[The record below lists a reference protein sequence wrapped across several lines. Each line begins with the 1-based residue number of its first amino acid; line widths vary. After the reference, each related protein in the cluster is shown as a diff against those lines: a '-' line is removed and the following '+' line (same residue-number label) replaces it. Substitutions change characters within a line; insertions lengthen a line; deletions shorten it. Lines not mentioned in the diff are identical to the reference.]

1 MSKRFS
7 HDDYDVFPFN
17 FPLESVVLFDLLC
30 SKMLCL
36 VKLVL
41 FEILNDSSIKGKRG
55 YKCQSIAL
63 VFITMTMMLQFQ
75 MKGTVG
81 CLETERMGLLQ
92 LKSYL
97 KNLLDAGEEDSIL
110 KSWTRLA
117 NMTSLKVLNLKD
129 NSFSFLSGQGLASFR
144 ELEVVDLSFNGVNDS
159 EASHRYSKGKLK
171 TLDLTYNLF
180 SDFSQLKGLE
190 NLQELAVL
198 KLRGNRFNHTLSTH
212 ALKDLKKLQ
221 ELDLSDN
228 QFTNLDGGLGKIL
241 EVRVFLVASI
251 LIEVE
256 HSNLYLLLLPYVL
269 PTAGLV
275 IPTSL
280 QVLDLKRNR
289 LSLTPEG
296 YSGICR
302 LMNLRE
308 LDLSSNALTNLPY
321 CLANLTH
328 LRTLDLSN
336 NQLNGNLSSFV
347 FGLPSELEYLSLL
360 NNNFNG
366 SFLLN
371 SLANQTRIT
380 VFKLSSTVSTIQV
393 QTESSWAA
401 SFQLKILHLSNC
413 SLGSNMLGFLLQQ
426 HDLCFV
432 DLSYNNLT
440 GTFPAWLLK
449 NNTHL
454 QTILLSGN
462 SFTKL
467 QLPTLVHGLQVLDI
481 SSNMIF
487 GSVQEDIGIVFPKLR
502 YMNFSSNHFQG
513 TIPSS
518 IGEMKSLQVLDMSS
532 NGLHGQ
538 LPKPFLVGCYSLK
551 VLKLSNN
558 QLQGGIF
565 PNHANLTG
573 LVGLYLDG
581 NSFTGSLEMG
591 LLKSKKLT
599 LLDISDNMLS
609 GMLPFWIGRMSSLA
623 YLYMSGNQLKGPF
636 LFQLQSRWLEV
647 MDISH
652 NSFSG
657 PIPKNVN
664 FPSLRELRLQNN
676 EFTGSVP
683 GNIFNAAALEVLDL
697 RNNNF
702 SGIVL
707 NTVDEASKLRV
718 LLLRNNSFQ
727 THISEKICQLS
738 EVGLL
743 DLSHN
748 RFKGV
753 IPSCF
758 ANMSFGAEGYERV
771 TSLVAVF
778 DLSYITFLRN
788 CQYASHLNLDDSV
801 RNGYQAKP
809 ATIVDFLTKRRYEAY
824 QGDILRYMHGLDL
837 SSNELSGSIPDE
849 IGDLQNI
856 RSLNLS
862 SNRLRGSI
870 PDSISKLKGLE
881 SLDVSNNKL
890 SGSIPPLL
898 ADLNSLGYFDVSFNN
913 FSGEIPFKGHLVTFD
928 VTSYRGNPLLCGLP
942 TNRSCNLKRVT
953 EPSESKRDKEEEE
966 EEVGDGVMDMTHAGP
981 VNGFIVLI
989 SWFIIFIASRMD
1001 SSANDSVGQP
1011 KEKITIMR
1019 TYERY
1024 WWWVKEKKQMALV
1037 LFMIVTLMLQL
1048 QMKGCVGCLE
1058 TERMGL
1064 LQLKSYLKNGFKVE
1078 EEGMMKSWSH
1088 DDPSSDCCHW
1098 ERVNCSDATGG
1109 HVVHL
1114 SLDILTPAN
1123 DEFKNQSLNLSL
1135 LHSFP
1140 RLQSLDF
1147 SFSHFSDLFDP
1158 INGHKSFQRL
1168 EKLRT
1173 LDFYGNN
1180 LNNTVF
1186 TFLSEARSLRTLNV
1200 SHNLLDG
1207 VFPPNGAVLPSS
1219 LHVLNLADT
1228 QLSSTPKG
1236 EILQTICALMNL
1248 RELDLSFNA
1257 LTNTP
1262 YCLANLSRLQTLDLS
1277 ENQISVDL
1285 SFFVPGLPSTL
1296 EYLSLFDNEFDGSF
1310 LFSSLAN
1317 HTRLTVF
1324 KLSSKLGMIQTQDEG
1339 SWIPPFQLKML
1350 KLKKINLGGAV
1361 PRFLAHQ
1368 HDLRSIHITY
1378 SQLKG
1383 AFPDWLVQNN
1393 TRLEAIILNNN
1404 LLTELRLPR
1413 LVHGLQALDIS
1424 CNMIYDP
1431 LPQDIGIVF
1440 PHLTFINFSSNHN
1453 HGTIPSSMGEMKSL
1467 EFLDMSSNRLYGQ
1480 LPEMVLRG
1488 CYSLSALKL
1497 SNNHLQGKVF
1507 PRHANLT
1514 SLDLLFLDGNNFDGS
1529 LGKGLLKSKYLYYLY
1544 MRGNKLEG
1552 QVPHQLQNL
1561 PLKVLDMSNNRFSG
1575 SIPRNINVDYL
1586 RELRLHSNEF
1596 MGSVPSYLFKA
1607 EWLQVL
1613 DLRHNNLSGM
1623 ILDTI
1628 ANTSNLRVLLLR
1640 NNSFRTHIPDKICQ
1654 LTEVGLLD
1662 LSHNK
1667 FKGAIPSCFG
1677 KMSFGAQTYDIF
1689 SPYDFFVGFSS
1700 VQSRRYPSALYLV
1713 DTELNQAIQSTPK
1726 TKVNFLSKSRYE
1738 TYQGGILLYMH
1749 GLDLSSNQLS
1759 GEIPVEVWDLKNIIS
1774 LNFSSNRLIGSI
1786 PGSISKL
1793 KDLESLDLSY
1803 NKLHGNIPPQ
1813 LADLNNLGYF
1823 NVSYN
1828 NLSGEIPFKG
1838 HLVTF
1843 DEKSYIGNPHLCGLP
1858 TNKSCN
1864 LERASVSKRAK
1875 EEEEGGGRVI
1885 DMVWFY
1891 WTCGAVYI
1899 STWLALFAFLCIDS
1913 RWSREWFYRVDLVV
1927 HHLQRFKDGCN

>member
-1 MSKRFS
+1 
-7 HDDYDVFPFN
+7 
-17 FPLESVVLFDLLC
+17 
-30 SKMLCL
+30 
-36 VKLVL
+36 
-41 FEILNDSSIKGKRG
+41 
-55 YKCQSIAL
+55 
-63 VFITMTMMLQFQ
+63 MTMMLQFQ

-81 CLETERMGLLQ
+81 CLETERI
-92 LKSYL
+92 
-97 KNLLDAGEEDSIL
+97 GEEESIL
-110 KSWTRLA
+110 KSWTRNGDCCIWERVKCSDAIAGHVVDLSLGRLIPVAFESETRSLNLSLLHSFTQLQSLNLSWNWFTGLSDHVQSMSFGRLEKLITIDFSHNMFDNSIVPFLSAATSLRTLYLESNYMEGVFPPQGLA

-198 KLRGNRFNHTLSTH
+198 KLRGNKFNHTLSTH

-228 QFTNLDGGLGKIL
+228 QFTNLDGGLG
-241 EVRVFLVASI
+241 
-251 LIEVE
+251 
-256 HSNLYLLLLPYVL
+256 
-269 PTAGLV
+269 LV

-296 YSGICR
+296 YIGICR

-487 GSVQEDIGIVFPKLR
+487 GSVQEDIGIVFPNLR

-609 GMLPFWIGRMSSLA
+609 GMLPLWIGRMSSLA

-953 EPSESKRDKEEEE
+953 EPSESKRDNEEEE
-966 EEVGDGVMDMTHAGP
+966 EEVGDGVM
-981 VNGFIVLI
+981 
-989 SWFIIFIASRMD
+989 
-1001 SSANDSVGQP
+1001 
-1011 KEKITIMR
+1011 
-1019 TYERY
+1019 
-1024 WWWVKEKKQMALV
+1024 
-1037 LFMIVTLMLQL
+1037 
-1048 QMKGCVGCLE
+1048 
-1058 TERMGL
+1058 
-1064 LQLKSYLKNGFKVE
+1064 
-1078 EEGMMKSWSH
+1078 
-1088 DDPSSDCCHW
+1088 
-1098 ERVNCSDATGG
+1098 
-1109 HVVHL
+1109 
-1114 SLDILTPAN
+1114 
-1123 DEFKNQSLNLSL
+1123 
-1135 LHSFP
+1135 
-1140 RLQSLDF
+1140 
-1147 SFSHFSDLFDP
+1147 
-1158 INGHKSFQRL
+1158 
-1168 EKLRT
+1168 
-1173 LDFYGNN
+1173 
-1180 LNNTVF
+1180 
-1186 TFLSEARSLRTLNV
+1186 
-1200 SHNLLDG
+1200 
-1207 VFPPNGAVLPSS
+1207 
-1219 LHVLNLADT
+1219 
-1228 QLSSTPKG
+1228 
-1236 EILQTICALMNL
+1236 
-1248 RELDLSFNA
+1248 
-1257 LTNTP
+1257 
-1262 YCLANLSRLQTLDLS
+1262 
-1277 ENQISVDL
+1277 
-1285 SFFVPGLPSTL
+1285 
-1296 EYLSLFDNEFDGSF
+1296 
-1310 LFSSLAN
+1310 
-1317 HTRLTVF
+1317 
-1324 KLSSKLGMIQTQDEG
+1324 
-1339 SWIPPFQLKML
+1339 
-1350 KLKKINLGGAV
+1350 
-1361 PRFLAHQ
+1361 
-1368 HDLRSIHITY
+1368 
-1378 SQLKG
+1378 
-1383 AFPDWLVQNN
+1383 
-1393 TRLEAIILNNN
+1393 
-1404 LLTELRLPR
+1404 
-1413 LVHGLQALDIS
+1413 
-1424 CNMIYDP
+1424 
-1431 LPQDIGIVF
+1431 
-1440 PHLTFINFSSNHN
+1440 
-1453 HGTIPSSMGEMKSL
+1453 
-1467 EFLDMSSNRLYGQ
+1467 
-1480 LPEMVLRG
+1480 
-1488 CYSLSALKL
+1488 
-1497 SNNHLQGKVF
+1497 
-1507 PRHANLT
+1507 
-1514 SLDLLFLDGNNFDGS
+1514 
-1529 LGKGLLKSKYLYYLY
+1529 
-1544 MRGNKLEG
+1544 
-1552 QVPHQLQNL
+1552 
-1561 PLKVLDMSNNRFSG
+1561 
-1575 SIPRNINVDYL
+1575 
-1586 RELRLHSNEF
+1586 
-1596 MGSVPSYLFKA
+1596 
-1607 EWLQVL
+1607 
-1613 DLRHNNLSGM
+1613 
-1623 ILDTI
+1623 
-1628 ANTSNLRVLLLR
+1628 
-1640 NNSFRTHIPDKICQ
+1640 
-1654 LTEVGLLD
+1654 
-1662 LSHNK
+1662 
-1667 FKGAIPSCFG
+1667 
-1677 KMSFGAQTYDIF
+1677 
-1689 SPYDFFVGFSS
+1689 
-1700 VQSRRYPSALYLV
+1700 
-1713 DTELNQAIQSTPK
+1713 
-1726 TKVNFLSKSRYE
+1726 
-1738 TYQGGILLYMH
+1738 
-1749 GLDLSSNQLS
+1749 
-1759 GEIPVEVWDLKNIIS
+1759 
-1774 LNFSSNRLIGSI
+1774 
-1786 PGSISKL
+1786 
-1793 KDLESLDLSY
+1793 
-1803 NKLHGNIPPQ
+1803 
-1813 LADLNNLGYF
+1813 
-1823 NVSYN
+1823 
-1828 NLSGEIPFKG
+1828 
-1838 HLVTF
+1838 
-1843 DEKSYIGNPHLCGLP
+1843 
-1858 TNKSCN
+1858 
-1864 LERASVSKRAK
+1864 
-1875 EEEEGGGRVI
+1875 

-1899 STWLALFAFLCIDS
+1899 STSLALFAFLCIDS
-1913 RWSREWFYRVDLVV
+1913 RWSREWFYRVDLLV
-1927 HHLQRFKDGCN
+1927 HHLQRFMDGFICK

>member
-1 MSKRFS
+1 MRTNERRWSW
-7 HDDYDVFPFN
+7 
-17 FPLESVVLFDLLC
+17 
-30 SKMLCL
+30 
-36 VKLVL
+36 VKEKKQVA
-41 FEILNDSSIKGKRG
+41 F
-55 YKCQSIAL
+55 

-81 CLETERMGLLQ
+81 CLETERIGLLQ

-97 KNLLDAGEEDSIL
+97 KNLLDEGEEDSIL
-110 KSWTRLA
+110 KSWTRNGDCCIWERVKCSDAIGGHVVDLSLGRLIPVAFESETRSLNLSLFHSFPQLQSLNLSWNWFTGLSDHVHGYKSFGRLEKLITIDFSHNMFDNNIVPFLSAATSLRTLYLDSNYMEGVFPPQGLA

-129 NSFSFLSGQGLASFR
+129 NSFSFLSGQGLAEFR

-228 QFTNLDGGLGKIL
+228 QFTNLDGGLG
-241 EVRVFLVASI
+241 
-251 LIEVE
+251 
-256 HSNLYLLLLPYVL
+256 
-269 PTAGLV
+269 LV

-296 YSGICR
+296 YIGICR

-928 VTSYRGNPLLCGLP
+928 VTSYRGNPLLCGFP

-966 EEVGDGVMDMTHAGP
+966 EEVGDGVMDM
-981 VNGFIVLI
+981 
-989 SWFIIFIASRMD
+989 
-1001 SSANDSVGQP
+1001 
-1011 KEKITIMR
+1011 
-1019 TYERY
+1019 
-1024 WWWVKEKKQMALV
+1024 
-1037 LFMIVTLMLQL
+1037 
-1048 QMKGCVGCLE
+1048 
-1058 TERMGL
+1058 
-1064 LQLKSYLKNGFKVE
+1064 
-1078 EEGMMKSWSH
+1078 
-1088 DDPSSDCCHW
+1088 
-1098 ERVNCSDATGG
+1098 
-1109 HVVHL
+1109 
-1114 SLDILTPAN
+1114 
-1123 DEFKNQSLNLSL
+1123 
-1135 LHSFP
+1135 
-1140 RLQSLDF
+1140 
-1147 SFSHFSDLFDP
+1147 
-1158 INGHKSFQRL
+1158 
-1168 EKLRT
+1168 
-1173 LDFYGNN
+1173 
-1180 LNNTVF
+1180 
-1186 TFLSEARSLRTLNV
+1186 
-1200 SHNLLDG
+1200 
-1207 VFPPNGAVLPSS
+1207 
-1219 LHVLNLADT
+1219 
-1228 QLSSTPKG
+1228 
-1236 EILQTICALMNL
+1236 
-1248 RELDLSFNA
+1248 
-1257 LTNTP
+1257 
-1262 YCLANLSRLQTLDLS
+1262 
-1277 ENQISVDL
+1277 
-1285 SFFVPGLPSTL
+1285 
-1296 EYLSLFDNEFDGSF
+1296 
-1310 LFSSLAN
+1310 
-1317 HTRLTVF
+1317 
-1324 KLSSKLGMIQTQDEG
+1324 
-1339 SWIPPFQLKML
+1339 
-1350 KLKKINLGGAV
+1350 
-1361 PRFLAHQ
+1361 
-1368 HDLRSIHITY
+1368 
-1378 SQLKG
+1378 
-1383 AFPDWLVQNN
+1383 
-1393 TRLEAIILNNN
+1393 
-1404 LLTELRLPR
+1404 
-1413 LVHGLQALDIS
+1413 
-1424 CNMIYDP
+1424 
-1431 LPQDIGIVF
+1431 
-1440 PHLTFINFSSNHN
+1440 
-1453 HGTIPSSMGEMKSL
+1453 
-1467 EFLDMSSNRLYGQ
+1467 
-1480 LPEMVLRG
+1480 
-1488 CYSLSALKL
+1488 
-1497 SNNHLQGKVF
+1497 
-1507 PRHANLT
+1507 
-1514 SLDLLFLDGNNFDGS
+1514 
-1529 LGKGLLKSKYLYYLY
+1529 
-1544 MRGNKLEG
+1544 
-1552 QVPHQLQNL
+1552 
-1561 PLKVLDMSNNRFSG
+1561 
-1575 SIPRNINVDYL
+1575 
-1586 RELRLHSNEF
+1586 
-1596 MGSVPSYLFKA
+1596 
-1607 EWLQVL
+1607 
-1613 DLRHNNLSGM
+1613 
-1623 ILDTI
+1623 
-1628 ANTSNLRVLLLR
+1628 
-1640 NNSFRTHIPDKICQ
+1640 
-1654 LTEVGLLD
+1654 
-1662 LSHNK
+1662 
-1667 FKGAIPSCFG
+1667 
-1677 KMSFGAQTYDIF
+1677 
-1689 SPYDFFVGFSS
+1689 
-1700 VQSRRYPSALYLV
+1700 
-1713 DTELNQAIQSTPK
+1713 
-1726 TKVNFLSKSRYE
+1726 
-1738 TYQGGILLYMH
+1738 
-1749 GLDLSSNQLS
+1749 
-1759 GEIPVEVWDLKNIIS
+1759 
-1774 LNFSSNRLIGSI
+1774 
-1786 PGSISKL
+1786 
-1793 KDLESLDLSY
+1793 
-1803 NKLHGNIPPQ
+1803 
-1813 LADLNNLGYF
+1813 
-1823 NVSYN
+1823 
-1828 NLSGEIPFKG
+1828 
-1838 HLVTF
+1838 
-1843 DEKSYIGNPHLCGLP
+1843 
-1858 TNKSCN
+1858 
-1864 LERASVSKRAK
+1864 
-1875 EEEEGGGRVI
+1875 
-1885 DMVWFY
+1885 VWFY

-1899 STWLALFAFLCIDS
+1899 STSLALFAFLCIDS
-1913 RWSREWFYRVDLVV
+1913 RWSREWFYRVDLLV
-1927 HHLQRFKDGCN
+1927 HHLQRFMDGFICK

>member
-1 MSKRFS
+1 MRTNERRWSW
-7 HDDYDVFPFN
+7 
-17 FPLESVVLFDLLC
+17 
-30 SKMLCL
+30 
-36 VKLVL
+36 VKEKKQVA
-41 FEILNDSSIKGKRG
+41 F
-55 YKCQSIAL
+55 

-81 CLETERMGLLQ
+81 CLETERIGLLQ

-97 KNLLDAGEEDSIL
+97 KNLLDEGEEDSIL
-110 KSWTRLA
+110 KSWTRNGDCCIWERVKCSDAIGGHVVDLSLGRLIPVAFESETRSLNLSLFHSFPQLQSLNLSWNWFTGLSDHVHGYKSFGRLEKLITIDFSHNMFDNNIVPFLSAATSLRTLYLDSNYMEGVFPPQGLA

-129 NSFSFLSGQGLASFR
+129 NSFSFLSGQG
-144 ELEVVDLSFNGVNDS
+144 
-159 EASHRYSKGKLK
+159 YSKGKLK

-228 QFTNLDGGLGKIL
+228 QFTNLDGGLG
-241 EVRVFLVASI
+241 
-251 LIEVE
+251 
-256 HSNLYLLLLPYVL
+256 
-269 PTAGLV
+269 LV

-296 YSGICR
+296 YIGICR

-928 VTSYRGNPLLCGLP
+928 VTSYRGNPLLCGFP

-966 EEVGDGVMDMTHAGP
+966 EEVGDGVMDM
-981 VNGFIVLI
+981 
-989 SWFIIFIASRMD
+989 
-1001 SSANDSVGQP
+1001 
-1011 KEKITIMR
+1011 
-1019 TYERY
+1019 
-1024 WWWVKEKKQMALV
+1024 
-1037 LFMIVTLMLQL
+1037 
-1048 QMKGCVGCLE
+1048 
-1058 TERMGL
+1058 
-1064 LQLKSYLKNGFKVE
+1064 
-1078 EEGMMKSWSH
+1078 
-1088 DDPSSDCCHW
+1088 
-1098 ERVNCSDATGG
+1098 
-1109 HVVHL
+1109 
-1114 SLDILTPAN
+1114 
-1123 DEFKNQSLNLSL
+1123 
-1135 LHSFP
+1135 
-1140 RLQSLDF
+1140 
-1147 SFSHFSDLFDP
+1147 
-1158 INGHKSFQRL
+1158 
-1168 EKLRT
+1168 
-1173 LDFYGNN
+1173 
-1180 LNNTVF
+1180 
-1186 TFLSEARSLRTLNV
+1186 
-1200 SHNLLDG
+1200 
-1207 VFPPNGAVLPSS
+1207 
-1219 LHVLNLADT
+1219 
-1228 QLSSTPKG
+1228 
-1236 EILQTICALMNL
+1236 
-1248 RELDLSFNA
+1248 
-1257 LTNTP
+1257 
-1262 YCLANLSRLQTLDLS
+1262 
-1277 ENQISVDL
+1277 
-1285 SFFVPGLPSTL
+1285 
-1296 EYLSLFDNEFDGSF
+1296 
-1310 LFSSLAN
+1310 
-1317 HTRLTVF
+1317 
-1324 KLSSKLGMIQTQDEG
+1324 
-1339 SWIPPFQLKML
+1339 
-1350 KLKKINLGGAV
+1350 
-1361 PRFLAHQ
+1361 
-1368 HDLRSIHITY
+1368 
-1378 SQLKG
+1378 
-1383 AFPDWLVQNN
+1383 
-1393 TRLEAIILNNN
+1393 
-1404 LLTELRLPR
+1404 
-1413 LVHGLQALDIS
+1413 
-1424 CNMIYDP
+1424 
-1431 LPQDIGIVF
+1431 
-1440 PHLTFINFSSNHN
+1440 
-1453 HGTIPSSMGEMKSL
+1453 
-1467 EFLDMSSNRLYGQ
+1467 
-1480 LPEMVLRG
+1480 
-1488 CYSLSALKL
+1488 
-1497 SNNHLQGKVF
+1497 
-1507 PRHANLT
+1507 
-1514 SLDLLFLDGNNFDGS
+1514 
-1529 LGKGLLKSKYLYYLY
+1529 
-1544 MRGNKLEG
+1544 
-1552 QVPHQLQNL
+1552 
-1561 PLKVLDMSNNRFSG
+1561 
-1575 SIPRNINVDYL
+1575 
-1586 RELRLHSNEF
+1586 
-1596 MGSVPSYLFKA
+1596 
-1607 EWLQVL
+1607 
-1613 DLRHNNLSGM
+1613 
-1623 ILDTI
+1623 
-1628 ANTSNLRVLLLR
+1628 
-1640 NNSFRTHIPDKICQ
+1640 
-1654 LTEVGLLD
+1654 
-1662 LSHNK
+1662 
-1667 FKGAIPSCFG
+1667 
-1677 KMSFGAQTYDIF
+1677 
-1689 SPYDFFVGFSS
+1689 
-1700 VQSRRYPSALYLV
+1700 
-1713 DTELNQAIQSTPK
+1713 
-1726 TKVNFLSKSRYE
+1726 
-1738 TYQGGILLYMH
+1738 
-1749 GLDLSSNQLS
+1749 
-1759 GEIPVEVWDLKNIIS
+1759 
-1774 LNFSSNRLIGSI
+1774 
-1786 PGSISKL
+1786 
-1793 KDLESLDLSY
+1793 
-1803 NKLHGNIPPQ
+1803 
-1813 LADLNNLGYF
+1813 
-1823 NVSYN
+1823 
-1828 NLSGEIPFKG
+1828 
-1838 HLVTF
+1838 
-1843 DEKSYIGNPHLCGLP
+1843 
-1858 TNKSCN
+1858 
-1864 LERASVSKRAK
+1864 
-1875 EEEEGGGRVI
+1875 
-1885 DMVWFY
+1885 VWFY

-1899 STWLALFAFLCIDS
+1899 STSLALFAFLCIDS
-1913 RWSREWFYRVDLVV
+1913 RWSREWFYRVDLLV
-1927 HHLQRFKDGCN
+1927 HHLQRFMDGFICK